1 MAYFN
6 EREARFLKCSQL
18 MGLLERS
25 VRGNFNAV
33 LSPEDSRFL
42 FGLCLQEKNRVS
54 VYRRPIDRLVGKAV
68 DAAGDYI
75 ETLGRELCESGK

>member
-54 VYRRPIDRLVGKAV
+54 GPRIVERLMGKAV
-68 DAAGDYI
+68 DVAGDYLDNI
-75 ETLGRELCESGK
+75 GRELCDSRK